1 MRYEQPPAADR
12 ETADLALMG
21 SRNADTEPLE
31 REGAS
36 DQHSAVPK
44 AEAPVDTASPR
55 RKVLHR
61 KTEATPAPP
70 AAADKDPVTEA
81 ALVAADW
88 RGSAEGIIS
97 VGVRIDECLR
107 CF

>member
-36 DQHSAVPK
+36 DQHSAMPK
-44 AEAPVDTASPR
+44 AEAPVDPESPR

-61 KTEATPAPP
+61 KTEAAPARCRQGPRQGSGAGRCGLEGQRGGNHQRGRPNRRIPP
-70 AAADKDPVTEA
+70 
-81 ALVAADW
+81 L
-88 RGSAEGIIS
+88 
-97 VGVRIDECLR
+97 L
-107 CF
+107 